1 MIDANM
7 KMIVEKVDS
16 VKEYLEYWTRAMAD
30 VHWFE
35 KRGLFDYNRDEMVEE
50 IPGEFG
56 QSGSIHLV
64 AKSPS
69 TDEVLGVL
77 GVKVRRDV
85 GTFGRWEPAVP
96 LKHRNGAA
104 GETLIKEAFSWLHE
118 KRVSKATCM
127 LRFPHSRPETARWH
141 MALYRECGFVR
152 RGLVGVMLL
161 ADLRKALMTAEKVE
175 DLRIVAGYDFS
186 VEEYADF
193 SRRAYLSTPEDKAIH
208 GLDPLLSSPEENMR
222 VLRAV
227 KNGEYGFS
235 PPECWKV
242 AMLRDEVTGFIAAFM
257 PESKYRPPHGVI
269 AELGI
274 FPEFRRRGVG
284 SALIAE
290 MHECF
295 KNHERQ
301 YSYVGTPKNNEA
313 AIRLYRKAGYRPV
326 FQIINFEKTI

>member
-16 VKEYLEYWTRAMAD
+16 VKEYLEYWTSVMAD

-50 IPGEFG
+50 IAGEFG
-56 QSGSIHLV
+56 QPGSIHLV
-64 AKSPS
+64 AKSPN

-175 DLRIVAGYDFS
+175 DLRIVEGYDFS

-193 SRRAYLSTPEDKAIH
+193 TRRAYLSTLEDTAIH
-208 GLDPLLSSPEENMR
+208 GLDPLISNPEENMR

-242 AMLRDEVTGFIAAFM
+242 AMLKDEVTGFIAAFM

-290 MHECF
+290 VHECF

-326 FQIINFEKTI
+326 FQIMNFEKTI